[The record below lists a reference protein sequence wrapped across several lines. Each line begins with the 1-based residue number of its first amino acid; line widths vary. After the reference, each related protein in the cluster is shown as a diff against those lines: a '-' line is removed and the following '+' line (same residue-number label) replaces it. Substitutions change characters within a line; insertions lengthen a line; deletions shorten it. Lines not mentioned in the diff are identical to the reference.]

1 MRKGIQSEMRAL
13 QVGLL
18 VELRNLLTDEQ
29 IEFLQSVN

>member
-1 MRKGIQSEMRAL
+1 L